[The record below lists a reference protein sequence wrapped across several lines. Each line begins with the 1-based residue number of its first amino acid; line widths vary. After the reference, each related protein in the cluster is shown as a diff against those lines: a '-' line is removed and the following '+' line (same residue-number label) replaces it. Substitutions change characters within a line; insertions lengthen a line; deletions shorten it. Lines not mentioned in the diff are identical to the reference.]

1 MTLCYGRCTVDASV
15 TAGAITRR
23 IRDRARRLNATSN
36 AAVPVATTRST
47 SNSRLPSPPSGLTCS
62 QFSIQFTS
70 SPLAYRQTGDRHYQC
85 IRGEDSVATS
95 ELYGK
100 FIRHSIGLLLT
111 AIPRFPGLL
120 GAILDLARGAQRN
133 SIAADLSA
141 AKTARRSAA
150 SRRNSLRCLLAS
162 GEPLRRPVTRADCT
176 ACASS
181 SRAQLGPD
189 GGNPLGPG
197 IRHGA
202 IPRGQIPLLGLLS
215 AAHVCAELVGEIH
228 RVTSEKTASLRDAEH
243 RDQLRITVWYPAA
256 ADAVERPLIV
266 GPPERPLRNIGSVAV
281 DAAFAADRI
290 RWPVI
295 LLSHGFGGTARIVGW
310 FGIAMARDGYIVA
323 AVDHP
328 GNNAVDQMTVPGA
341 ALYWDRAD
349 DLRGLGGD

>member
-150 SRRNSLRCLLAS
+150 SRGTRCVAFS
-162 GEPLRRPVTRADCT
+162 HPA
-176 ACASS
+176 
-181 SRAQLGPD
+181 
-189 GGNPLGPG
+189 NP
-197 IRHGA
+197 
-202 IPRGQIPLLGLLS
+202 
-215 AAHVCAELVGEIH
+215 
-228 RVTSEKTASLRDAEH
+228 
-243 RDQLRITVWYPAA
+243 Y
-256 ADAVERPLIV
+256 AVL
-266 GPPERPLRNIGSVAV
+266 
-281 DAAFAADRI
+281 
-290 RWPVI
+290 
-295 LLSHGFGGTARIVGW
+295 
-310 FGIAMARDGYIVA
+310 
-323 AVDHP
+323 
-328 GNNAVDQMTVPGA
+328 
-341 ALYWDRAD
+341 
-349 DLRGLGGD
+349 